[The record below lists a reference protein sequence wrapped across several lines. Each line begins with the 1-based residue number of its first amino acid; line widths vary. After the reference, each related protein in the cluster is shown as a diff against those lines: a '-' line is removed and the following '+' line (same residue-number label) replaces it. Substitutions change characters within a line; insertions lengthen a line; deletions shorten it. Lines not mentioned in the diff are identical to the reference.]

1 MIKPYSLFSNL
12 FLRSELLRS
21 ASILISGTLIAQL
34 ISILLQPL
42 LRRLFTPD
50 AFGVYSVY
58 LSMVGIILVASALR
72 YDDAIVLP
80 KKDKESTNLLGLS
93 LIVSLI
99 INSSILII
107 LLSARDKIISFLNLP
122 ENFPASMLALIPVG
136 AFLFSVYG
144 SLNAWL
150 IRKKKYISISVNKLV
165 RRGMEGASQVALALL
180 KIPNGLIFSDMIGQT
195 ANVMTVAVQTKRN
208 GLNLKMVSLIKLKYV
223 LHKYSEFPK
232 YNLVPA
238 LMSTCSYLL
247 PPIFINKYFS
257 SQSAG
262 FFDLSKLVLSIPLA
276 FIASSI
282 TSVLLQKVSEKFNI
296 KESFIRDLKPVA
308 ILVGLIAAAEIL
320 LIMLFGEDLFRI
332 AFGKQWI
339 ASGSISRIMVWS
351 FAINFIVASFSN
363 IFVAMRRIKT
373 YSIWQFCYFLAII
386 SLVFFKHL
394 PLNQFL
400 KTYVLIEVICYLAAA
415 IIMSVIIYRYESDLN
430 RS

>member
-1 MIKPYSLFSNL
+1 MNRTYTYFSNL

-58 LSMVGIILVASALR
+58 LSLVGIILVASALR

-80 KKDKESTNLLGLS
+80 KNDKESTNLLGLS
-93 LIVSLI
+93 LIFSFI

-107 LLSARDKIISFLNLP
+107 FLSARDKIISFLNLP

-150 IRKKKYISISVNKLV
+150 IRKKKYIAISVNKLI
-165 RRGMEGASQVALALL
+165 RRSMEGASQVGLALL
-180 KIPNGLIFSDMIGQT
+180 KIPNGLIYSDMIGQT
-195 ANVMTVAVQTKRN
+195 ANVATVAVQSKRS
-208 GLNLKMVSLIKLKYV
+208 GLNLKLVSYTKLKYV
-223 LHKYSEFPK
+223 FHKYSEFPK

-257 SQSAG
+257 PESAG

-276 FIASSI
+276 FVAASL
-282 TSVLLQKVSEKFNI
+282 TSVILQKVSEKFNK
-296 KESFIRDLKPVA
+296 KESFIRDLKPVV
-308 ILVGLIAAAEIL
+308 ILVGLIASSEIL
-320 LIMLFGEDLFRI
+320 LIILFGEDLFRI
-332 AFGKQWI
+332 AFGKLWT

-415 IIMSVIIYRYESDLN
+415 IIMSVIVYRYESDLN
-430 RS
+430 RP

>member
-1 MIKPYSLFSNL
+1 MNKPFIYFSNL
-12 FLRSELLRS
+12 FLKSELLRS
-21 ASILISGTLIAQL
+21 ATVLISGTLIAQL

-42 LRRLFTPD
+42 LRRLFTPE
-50 AFGVYSVY
+50 AFGIYSVY
-58 LSMVGIILVASALR
+58 LSLVGIIVIASALR

-80 KKDKESTNLLGLS
+80 KHDKESTNLLGLS
-93 LIVSLI
+93 LLINII
-99 INSSILII
+99 INTSIFII
-107 LLSARDKIISFLNLP
+107 LLSARNSVISFRNLP
-122 ENFPASMLALIPVG
+122 ENFPASLLVLIPVG
-136 AFLFSVYG
+136 AFLFSMYG

-150 IRKKKYISISVNKLV
+150 IRRKKYVAISVNKLV
-165 RRGMEGASQVALALL
+165 RRSMEGASQVGLALM
-180 KIPNGLIFSDMIGQT
+180 KVPNGLIYSDMIGQT
-195 ANVMTVAVQTKRN
+195 ANVATVAIQSKRY
-208 GLNLKMVSLIKLKYV
+208 GLNLKLVSFTKLKYV
-223 LHKYSEFPK
+223 FHKYSEFPK

-257 SQSAG
+257 PESAG

-276 FIASSI
+276 FVAASL
-282 TSVLLQKVSEKFNI
+282 TSVILQKVSEKFNK
-296 KESFIRDLKPVA
+296 KESFINELKPVV
-308 ILVGLIAAAEIL
+308 ILVVLIAAAEIL
-320 LIMLFGEDLFRI
+320 LIMLFGEGLFRF

-339 ASGSISRIMVWS
+339 NSGSISRIMVWS

-373 YSIWQFCYFLAII
+373 YSLWQFCYFLAII

-394 PLNQFL
+394 PLNHFL

-415 IIMSVIIYRYESDLN
+415 LIMSVIVYRYESDLK

>member
-1 MIKPYSLFSNL
+1 
-12 FLRSELLRS
+12 
-21 ASILISGTLIAQL
+21 
-34 ISILLQPL
+34 
-42 LRRLFTPD
+42 
-50 AFGVYSVY
+50 
-58 LSMVGIILVASALR
+58 MVGIILVASSLR

-93 LIVSLI
+93 LIFSFI

-107 LLSARDKIISFLNLP
+107 FLTARDKILSFLNLP
-122 ENFPASMLALIPVG
+122 ENFPSSMLALIPVG

-150 IRKKKYISISVNKLV
+150 IRKKKYVAISVNKLV
-165 RRGMEGASQVALALL
+165 RRTMEGASQVALALL

-195 ANVMTVAVQTKRN
+195 ANVATVAVQTKRN
-208 GLNLKMVSLIKLKYV
+208 GLNLRVLSKPKLKYV
-223 LHKYSEFPK
+223 FRKYSEFPK

-257 SQSAG
+257 SESAG
-262 FFDLSKLVLSIPLA
+262 FFDLSKLVLSLPLA
-276 FIASSI
+276 FVAASL
-282 TSVLLQKVSEKFNI
+282 TSVILQKVSEKFN
-296 KESFIRDLKPVA
+296 KRESFIKDLKPVV
-308 ILVGLIAAAEIL
+308 IIVGLIAVAEIL
-320 LIMLFGEDLFRI
+320 LILLFGEDLFRI

-339 ASGSISRIMVWS
+339 NSGSISRIMVWS

-373 YSIWQFCYFLAII
+373 YSIWQFCYFLAIM

-394 PLNQFL
+394 PLDHFL

-415 IIMSVIIYRYESDLN
+415 LILTTIVFRYESGLKN
-430 RS
+430 S